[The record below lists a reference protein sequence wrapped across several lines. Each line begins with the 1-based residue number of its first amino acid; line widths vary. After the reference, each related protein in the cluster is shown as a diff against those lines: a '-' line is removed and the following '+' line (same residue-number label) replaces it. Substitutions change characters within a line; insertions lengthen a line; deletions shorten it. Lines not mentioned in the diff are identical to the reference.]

1 MLNSYSHP
9 FLSRLLMLL
18 ACAFIFLNLPSI
30 NAQDKA
36 RSFVIAGV
44 SVDGNTYSDAQ
55 TIITIS
61 GLKVGEEIKIP
72 GPKQQEAIK
81 NLWLRNQFESIDIII
96 DKITASGIF
105 LTIKVKEFQRFSWL
119 DVQGADKVSVKD
131 IEKAVGKIKGDIL
144 SAYEV
149 DLAKDAV
156 KALYEKEGLMYAN
169 IKPTVVPTDTGLY
182 AKLELIIEEGADFYV
197 DTISFAGNS
206 KLTASDLSGSFE
218 DTKTKTWWKFWS
230 SSKFDKLKYEEDKK
244 KLLQFF
250 RSKGFIDAD
259 ILKDTVIYYPE
270 TQKVSIH
277 VEVFEGKQ
285 YVLRSVTFEGNT
297 VYPQEFLFRRLNIP
311 LNEPY
316 DAERFDKNLTGNE
329 DQSDVASMYLDNGYL
344 GANLVKE
351 ERKSDGDSLDIV
363 VKVFERDRYVIRKV
377 EIVGNTKTKDKV
389 IRRELFTRPG
399 EFFNRSAIIRSV
411 RGLGVLNYF
420 NPEALKPDI
429 KPVDNTRVDVLYRV
443 EERSTD
449 TFNASMGYAGT
460 FGLTGSIGI
469 TLNNFS
475 FSEPLRGGGGQILN
489 INAEFGQQSR
499 YQTIQLG
506 FTEPWL
512 NNTPTTLGVNLYS
525 IRQNFVFDLL
535 RYGASVNIGRRLRW
549 PDDYFRVDG
558 VVRAQYNQQTASQ
571 GVFRAFNGGE
581 LSLTASISR
590 ISLDNA
596 IFPTSGSRFTYS
608 STFAAGGIGIGK
620 VDYLKSTFNLE
631 MFHPLASVDGNPRLV
646 LYLSTDMG
654 YVAGIKSDTN
664 ILGNELFFMGGNGL
678 GGFAITPLRGY
689 VDRSI
694 GPSGGGRVMTRHVIE
709 TRFALSLNPMPI
721 YLLAFAEAGN
731 VWENLRSSDP
741 FDLRRSA
748 GLGVRVLLN
757 PIGLL
762 GFDYGYGFDSQIPGG
777 KRSGWQFHFQFG
789 R

>member
-1 MLNSYSHP
+1 MLSACIIPVQTSIYAQGQAKSY
-9 FLSRLLMLL
+9 L
-18 ACAFIFLNLPSI
+18 
-30 NAQDKA
+30 
-36 RSFVIAGV
+36 IAGV
-44 SVDGNTYSDAQ
+44 SVEGNTYADAQ

-61 GLKVGEEIKIP
+61 GLKVGEEMKIP
-72 GPKQQEAIK
+72 GPKQQEAIR
-81 NLWLRNQFESIDIII
+81 NLWQRNQFESIDIVI
-96 DKITASGIF
+96 DKITASGVF
-105 LTIKVKEFQRFSWL
+105 LTIKVSEFKRFSWL
-119 DVQGADKVSVKD
+119 EIKGNDKVSSKD
-131 IEKAVGKIKGDIL
+131 IEKAIAKVKGDIL

-156 KALYEKEGLMYAN
+156 KALYEKEGLMYAKITPN
-169 IKPTVVPTDTGLY
+169 LIPTDTGLY
-182 AKLELIIEEGADFYV
+182 ARLEMTIEEGADFYV
-197 DTISFAGNS
+197 DSIIFSGN
-206 KLTASDLSGSFE
+206 KLLTSSDLVGAFE

-230 SSKFDKLKYEEDKK
+230 SSKFDKLKYEDDKK

-259 ILKDTVIYYPE
+259 IVNDTIIYYPE
-270 TQKVSIH
+270 IQKVSVH
-277 VEVFEGKQ
+277 VDIFEGKK
-285 YVLRSVTFEGNT
+285 YYLRSVTFEGNT
-297 VYPQEFLFRRLNIP
+297 VYPQEILFRRLNIP

-316 DAERFDKNLTGNE
+316 DAERFDKNLSGNE

-344 GANLVKE
+344 GANLIKE
-351 ERKSDGDSLDIV
+351 ERKGEGDSLDIV
-363 VKVFERDRYVIRKV
+363 VKVFERDRYIIRKV
-377 EIVGNTKTKDKV
+377 EIVGNSKTKDKV

-399 EFFNRSAIIRSV
+399 EYFNRSAIIRSV

-429 KPVDNTRVDVLYRV
+429 KPVDNTKVDVLYRV

-525 IRQNFVFDLL
+525 IRQNFVFNLT

-558 VVRAQYNQQTASQ
+558 VVRAQYNEQTASQ

-581 LSLTASISR
+581 LSLTGSISR
-590 ISLDNA
+590 VSLDNA

-620 VDYLKSTFNLE
+620 VDYLKNTFNLE

-646 LYLSTDMG
+646 LYMSTDMG
-654 YVAGIKSDTN
+654 YVAGIRSDTN

-694 GPSGGGRVMTRHVIE
+694 GPSGGGRVMTRHVVE

-731 VWENLRSSDP
+731 VWENLRSADP
-741 FDLRRSA
+741 FDLKRSA

-762 GFDYGYGFDSQIPGG
+762 GFDYGYGFDPQGTTGP
-777 KRSGWQFHFQFG
+777 RSGWQFHFQFG

>member
-1 MLNSYSHP
+1 MRQILYHIQ
-9 FLSRLLMLL
+9 FMMLL
-18 ACAFIFLNLPSI
+18 LTFSSLATVLNTAPLL
-30 NAQDKA
+30 AQDKA
-36 RSFVIAGV
+36 RSYIIAGV
-44 SVDGNTYSDAQ
+44 SVEGNTYADAQ

-119 DVQGADKVSVKD
+119 DVKGADKVSVKD

-144 SAYEV
+144 SAYEE
-149 DLAKDAV
+149 DLARDAV
-156 KALYEKEGLMYAN
+156 RDLYEKEGLMYAK
-169 IKPTVVPTDTGLY
+169 ITTTSIPTDTGLY
-182 AKLELIIEEGADFYV
+182 ARLEMNIEEGADFYV
-197 DTISFAGNS
+197 DSILFTGNE
-206 KLTASDLSGSFE
+206 KLSASDLAGAME

-244 KLLQFF
+244 KLSQFF
-250 RSKGFIDAD
+250 RSKGFIDAE
-259 ILKDTVIYYPE
+259 IVKDTVIYRPDV
-270 TQKVSIH
+270 QKVCIH
-277 VEVFEGKQ
+277 LDIVEGPQ
-285 YVLRSVTFEGNT
+285 YKLRSVTFEGNT
-297 VYPQEFLFRRLNIP
+297 VYPQELLFRRLNIP
-311 LNEPY
+311 LGEPY
-316 DAERFDKNLTGNE
+316 DAERFDKNLSGNE

-351 ERKSDGDSLDIV
+351 ERKSSGDSLDVI
-363 VKVFERDRYVIRKV
+363 VKVFERDRYIIRKV
-377 EIVGNTKTKDKV
+377 EIVGNSKTKDKV

-399 EFFNRSAIIRSV
+399 EYFNRSAIIRSV

-499 YQTIQLG
+499 YQTVQLG

-525 IRQNFVFDLL
+525 IRQNFVFELM

-558 VVRAQYNQQTASQ
+558 VVRAQYNQQNASQ

-581 LSLTASISR
+581 LSLTGSISR

-620 VDYLKSTFNLE
+620 VDYLKNTFNLE

-646 LYLSTDMG
+646 LYMSTDMG

-689 VDRSI
+689 LDRSI
-694 GPSGGGRVMTRHVIE
+694 GPSGGGRVMTRHVVE

-731 VWENLRSSDP
+731 VWENLRSADP
-741 FDLRRSA
+741 FNLKRSA

-762 GFDYGYGFDSQIPGG
+762 GFDYGYGFDPQSATGP
-777 KRSGWQFHFQFG
+777 RSGWQFHFQFG

>member
-1 MLNSYSHP
+1 
-9 FLSRLLMLL
+9 
-18 ACAFIFLNLPSI
+18 
-30 NAQDKA
+30 
-36 RSFVIAGV
+36 
-44 SVDGNTYSDAQ
+44 
-55 TIITIS
+55 
-61 GLKVGEEIKIP
+61 
-72 GPKQQEAIK
+72 
-81 NLWLRNQFESIDIII
+81 
-96 DKITASGIF
+96 
-105 LTIKVKEFQRFSWL
+105 
-119 DVQGADKVSVKD
+119 
-131 IEKAVGKIKGDIL
+131 
-144 SAYEV
+144 
-149 DLAKDAV
+149 
-156 KALYEKEGLMYAN
+156 
-169 IKPTVVPTDTGLY
+169 
-182 AKLELIIEEGADFYV
+182 
-197 DTISFAGNS
+197 
-206 KLTASDLSGSFE
+206 
-218 DTKTKTWWKFWS
+218 
-230 SSKFDKLKYEEDKK
+230 
-244 KLLQFF
+244 
-250 RSKGFIDAD
+250 
-259 ILKDTVIYYPE
+259 
-270 TQKVSIH
+270 
-277 VEVFEGKQ
+277 
-285 YVLRSVTFEGNT
+285 
-297 VYPQEFLFRRLNIP
+297 
-311 LNEPY
+311 
-316 DAERFDKNLTGNE
+316 
-329 DQSDVASMYLDNGYL
+329 MYLDNGYL
-344 GANLVKE
+344 GANLIKE
-351 ERKSDGDSLDIV
+351 ERKGEGDSLDIV
-363 VKVFERDRYVIRKV
+363 VKVFERDRYIIRKV

-399 EFFNRSAIIRSV
+399 EYFNRSAIIRSV

-429 KPVDNTRVDVLYRV
+429 KPVDNTKVDVLYRV

-525 IRQNFVFDLL
+525 IRQNFVFNLT

-558 VVRAQYNQQTASQ
+558 IVRAQYNEQTASQ

-581 LSLTASISR
+581 LSLTGSVSR

-620 VDYLKSTFNLE
+620 VDYLKNTFNLE

-646 LYLSTDMG
+646 LYMSTDMG
-654 YVAGIKSDTN
+654 YVAGIRSDTN

-731 VWENLRSSDP
+731 VWENLRSADP
-741 FDLRRSA
+741 FDLKRSA

-762 GFDYGYGFDSQIPGG
+762 GFDYGYGFDPQGTTGP
-777 KRSGWQFHFQFG
+777 RSGWQFHFQFG

>member
-1 MLNSYSHP
+1 MHILRNRWCFALLFMFSTWIIPSHTSIYAQGQAKSY
-9 FLSRLLMLL
+9 L
-18 ACAFIFLNLPSI
+18 
-30 NAQDKA
+30 
-36 RSFVIAGV
+36 IAGV
-44 SVDGNTYSDAQ
+44 SVEGNTYADAQ

-61 GLKVGEEIKIP
+61 GLKVGEEMKIP
-72 GPKQQEAIK
+72 GPKQQEAIR
-81 NLWLRNQFESIDIII
+81 NLWQRNQFESIDIVI
-96 DKITASGIF
+96 DKITASGVF
-105 LTIKVKEFQRFSWL
+105 LTIKVSEFKRFSWL
-119 DVQGADKVSVKD
+119 EIKGNDKVSSKD
-131 IEKAVGKIKGDIL
+131 IEKAIAKVKGDIL

-156 KALYEKEGLMYAN
+156 KALYEKEGLMYAKITPN
-169 IKPTVVPTDTGLY
+169 LIPTDTGLY
-182 AKLELIIEEGADFYV
+182 ARLEMTIEEGADFYV
-197 DTISFAGNS
+197 DSIIFSGNQLLAS
-206 KLTASDLSGSFE
+206 SDLVGALE

-230 SSKFDKLKYEEDKK
+230 SSKFDKLKYEDDKK

-259 ILKDTVIYYPE
+259 IVKDSIIYYPDI
-270 TQKVSIH
+270 QKVSVHLDI
-277 VEVFEGKQ
+277 FEGKR
-285 YVLRSVTFEGNT
+285 YYLRSVTFEGNT
-297 VYPQEFLFRRLNIP
+297 VYPQEILFRRLNIP

-316 DAERFDKNLTGNE
+316 DAERFDKNLSGNE

-344 GANLVKE
+344 GANLIKE
-351 ERKSDGDSLDIV
+351 ERKSEGDSLDIV
-363 VKVFERDRYVIRKV
+363 VKVFERDRYIIRKV

-429 KPVDNTRVDVLYRV
+429 KPVDNTKVDVLYRV

-525 IRQNFVFDLL
+525 IRQNFVFNLT

-558 VVRAQYNQQTASQ
+558 VVRAQYNEQTASQ

-581 LSLTASISR
+581 LSMTGSVSR

-620 VDYLKSTFNLE
+620 VDYLKNTFNLE

-646 LYLSTDMG
+646 LYMSTDMG
-654 YVAGIKSDTN
+654 YVAGIRSDTN

-731 VWENLRSSDP
+731 VWENLRSADP
-741 FDLRRSA
+741 FDLKRSA

-762 GFDYGYGFDSQIPGG
+762 GFDYGYGFDPQGTTGP
-777 KRSGWQFHFQFG
+777 RSGWQFHFQFG

>member
-1 MLNSYSHP
+1 MLSAWIIPLHTSVYAQGQAKSY
-9 FLSRLLMLL
+9 L
-18 ACAFIFLNLPSI
+18 
-30 NAQDKA
+30 
-36 RSFVIAGV
+36 IAGV
-44 SVDGNTYSDAQ
+44 SVEGNTYADAQ

-61 GLKVGEEIKIP
+61 GLKVGEEMKIP
-72 GPKQQEAIK
+72 GPKQQEAIR
-81 NLWLRNQFESIDIII
+81 NLWQRNQFESIDIVI
-96 DKITASGIF
+96 DKITASGVF
-105 LTIKVKEFQRFSWL
+105 LTIKVSEFKRFSWL
-119 DVQGADKVSVKD
+119 EIKGNDKVSSKD
-131 IEKAVGKIKGDIL
+131 IEKAIAKVKGDIL

-156 KALYEKEGLMYAN
+156 KALYEKEGLMYAKITPN
-169 IKPTVVPTDTGLY
+169 LIPTDTGLY
-182 AKLELIIEEGADFYV
+182 ARLEMTIEEGADFYV
-197 DTISFAGNS
+197 DSIIFSGNQL
-206 KLTASDLSGSFE
+206 LTTSDLVGAFE

-230 SSKFDKLKYEEDKK
+230 SSKFDKLKYEDDKK

-259 ILKDTVIYYPE
+259 IVNDTIIYYPE
-270 TQKVSIH
+270 IQKVSVH
-277 VEVFEGKQ
+277 VDIFEGKK
-285 YVLRSVTFEGNT
+285 YYLRSVTFEGNT
-297 VYPQEFLFRRLNIP
+297 VYPQEILFRRLNIP

-316 DAERFDKNLTGNE
+316 DAERFDKNLSGNE

-344 GANLVKE
+344 GANLIKE
-351 ERKSDGDSLDIV
+351 ERKGEGDSLDIV
-363 VKVFERDRYVIRKV
+363 VKVFERDRYIIRKV
-377 EIVGNTKTKDKV
+377 EIVGNSKTKDKV

-399 EFFNRSAIIRSV
+399 EYFNRSAIIRSV

-429 KPVDNTRVDVLYRV
+429 KPVDNTKVDVLYRV

-525 IRQNFVFDLL
+525 IRQNFVFNLT

-558 VVRAQYNQQTASQ
+558 VVRAQYNEQTASQ

-581 LSLTASISR
+581 LSLTGSISR
-590 ISLDNA
+590 VSLDNA

-620 VDYLKSTFNLE
+620 VDYLKNTFNLE

-646 LYLSTDMG
+646 LYMSTDMG
-654 YVAGIKSDTN
+654 YVAGIRSDTN

-694 GPSGGGRVMTRHVIE
+694 GPSGGGRVMTRHVVE

-731 VWENLRSSDP
+731 VWENLRSADP
-741 FDLRRSA
+741 FDLKRSA

-762 GFDYGYGFDSQIPGG
+762 GFDYGYGFDPQGTTGP
-777 KRSGWQFHFQFG
+777 RSGWQFHFQFG

>member
-1 MLNSYSHP
+1 
-9 FLSRLLMLL
+9 
-18 ACAFIFLNLPSI
+18 
-30 NAQDKA
+30 
-36 RSFVIAGV
+36 
-44 SVDGNTYSDAQ
+44 
-55 TIITIS
+55 
-61 GLKVGEEIKIP
+61 
-72 GPKQQEAIK
+72 
-81 NLWLRNQFESIDIII
+81 
-96 DKITASGIF
+96 
-105 LTIKVKEFQRFSWL
+105 
-119 DVQGADKVSVKD
+119 
-131 IEKAVGKIKGDIL
+131 
-144 SAYEV
+144 
-149 DLAKDAV
+149 
-156 KALYEKEGLMYAN
+156 
-169 IKPTVVPTDTGLY
+169 
-182 AKLELIIEEGADFYV
+182 
-197 DTISFAGNS
+197 
-206 KLTASDLSGSFE
+206 
-218 DTKTKTWWKFWS
+218 
-230 SSKFDKLKYEEDKK
+230 
-244 KLLQFF
+244 
-250 RSKGFIDAD
+250 
-259 ILKDTVIYYPE
+259 
-270 TQKVSIH
+270 
-277 VEVFEGKQ
+277 
-285 YVLRSVTFEGNT
+285 
-297 VYPQEFLFRRLNIP
+297 
-311 LNEPY
+311 
-316 DAERFDKNLTGNE
+316 DAERFDKNLSGNE

-351 ERKSDGDSLDIV
+351 ERKSDGDSLDLV

-377 EIVGNTKTKDKV
+377 EIVGNSKTKDKV

-581 LSLTASISR
+581 LSLTASLSR

-596 IFPTSGSRFTYS
+596 IFPTYGSRFTYS
-608 STFAAGGIGIGK
+608 GTFAAGGIGIGK
-620 VDYLKSTFNLE
+620 VDYLKNTFNLE

-694 GPSGGGRVMTRHVIE
+694 GPGGGGRVMTRHVIE

-731 VWENLRSSDP
+731 VWENLRSADP
-741 FDLRRSA
+741 FDLKRSA

-762 GFDYGYGFDSQIPGG
+762 GFDYGYGFDSQVPGG

>member
-1 MLNSYSHP
+1 MLSACIIPVQTSIYAQGQAKSY
-9 FLSRLLMLL
+9 L
-18 ACAFIFLNLPSI
+18 
-30 NAQDKA
+30 
-36 RSFVIAGV
+36 IAGV
-44 SVDGNTYSDAQ
+44 SVEGNTYADAQ

-61 GLKVGEEIKIP
+61 GLKVGEEMKIP
-72 GPKQQEAIK
+72 GPKQQEAIR
-81 NLWLRNQFESIDIII
+81 NLWQRNQFESIDIVI
-96 DKITASGIF
+96 DKITASGVF
-105 LTIKVKEFQRFSWL
+105 LTIKVSEFKRFSWL
-119 DVQGADKVSVKD
+119 EIKGNDKVSSKD
-131 IEKAVGKIKGDIL
+131 IEKAIAKVKGDIL

-156 KALYEKEGLMYAN
+156 KALYEKEGLMYAKITPN
-169 IKPTVVPTDTGLY
+169 LIPTDTGLY
-182 AKLELIIEEGADFYV
+182 ARLEMTIEEGADFYV
-197 DTISFAGNS
+197 DSIIFSGNKS
-206 KLTASDLSGSFE
+206 LTSSDLVGAFE

-230 SSKFDKLKYEEDKK
+230 SSKFDKLKYEDDKK

-259 ILKDTVIYYPE
+259 IVNDTIIYYPE
-270 TQKVSIH
+270 IQKVSVH
-277 VEVFEGKQ
+277 VDIFEGKR
-285 YVLRSVTFEGNT
+285 YHLRSVTFEGNT
-297 VYPQEFLFRRLNIP
+297 VYPQEILFRRLNIL

-316 DAERFDKNLTGNE
+316 DAERFDKNLSGNE

-344 GANLVKE
+344 GANLIKE
-351 ERKSDGDSLDIV
+351 ERKGEGDSLDIV
-363 VKVFERDRYVIRKV
+363 VKVFERDRYIIRKV

-399 EFFNRSAIIRSV
+399 EYFNRSAIIRSV

-429 KPVDNTRVDVLYRV
+429 KPVDNTKVDVLYRV

-525 IRQNFVFDLL
+525 IRQNFVFNLT

-558 VVRAQYNQQTASQ
+558 IVRAQYNEQTASQ

-581 LSLTASISR
+581 LSLTGSVSR

-620 VDYLKSTFNLE
+620 VDYLKNTFNLE

-646 LYLSTDMG
+646 LYMSTDMG
-654 YVAGIKSDTN
+654 YVAGIRSDTN

-731 VWENLRSSDP
+731 VWENLRSADP
-741 FDLRRSA
+741 FDLKRSA

-762 GFDYGYGFDSQIPGG
+762 GFDYGYGFDPQGTTGP
-777 KRSGWQFHFQFG
+777 RSGWQFHFQFG

>member
-1 MLNSYSHP
+1 MLSAWIIPLHTSVYAQGQAKSY
-9 FLSRLLMLL
+9 L
-18 ACAFIFLNLPSI
+18 
-30 NAQDKA
+30 
-36 RSFVIAGV
+36 IAGV
-44 SVDGNTYSDAQ
+44 SVEGNTYADAQ

-61 GLKVGEEIKIP
+61 GLKVGEEMKIP
-72 GPKQQEAIK
+72 GPKQQEAIR
-81 NLWLRNQFESIDIII
+81 NLWQRNQFESIDIVI
-96 DKITASGIF
+96 DKITASGVF
-105 LTIKVKEFQRFSWL
+105 LTIKVSEFKRFSWL
-119 DVQGADKVSVKD
+119 EIKGNDKVSSKD
-131 IEKAVGKIKGDIL
+131 IEKAIAKVKGDIL

-156 KALYEKEGLMYAN
+156 KALYEKEGLMYAKITPN
-169 IKPTVVPTDTGLY
+169 LIPTDTGLY
-182 AKLELIIEEGADFYV
+182 ARLEMTIEEGADFYV
-197 DTISFAGNS
+197 DSIIFSGNQL
-206 KLTASDLSGSFE
+206 LTTSDLVGAFE

-230 SSKFDKLKYEEDKK
+230 SSKFDKLKYEDDKK

-259 ILKDTVIYYPE
+259 IVNDTIIYYPE
-270 TQKVSIH
+270 IQKVSVH
-277 VEVFEGKQ
+277 VDIFEGKK
-285 YVLRSVTFEGNT
+285 YYLRSVTFEGNT
-297 VYPQEFLFRRLNIP
+297 VYPQEILFRRLNIP

-316 DAERFDKNLTGNE
+316 DAERFDKNLSGNE

-344 GANLVKE
+344 GANLIKE
-351 ERKSDGDSLDIV
+351 ERKGEGDSLDIV
-363 VKVFERDRYVIRKV
+363 VKVFERDRYIIRKV
-377 EIVGNTKTKDKV
+377 EIVGNSKTKDKV

-399 EFFNRSAIIRSV
+399 EYFNRSAIIRSV

-429 KPVDNTRVDVLYRV
+429 KPVDNTKVDVLYRV

-525 IRQNFVFDLL
+525 IRQNFVFNLT

-558 VVRAQYNQQTASQ
+558 VVRAQYNEQTASQ

-581 LSLTASISR
+581 LSLTGSISR
-590 ISLDNA
+590 VSLDNA

-620 VDYLKSTFNLE
+620 VDYLKNTFNLE

-646 LYLSTDMG
+646 LYMSTDMG
-654 YVAGIKSDTN
+654 YVAGIRSDTN

-731 VWENLRSSDP
+731 VWENLRSADP
-741 FDLRRSA
+741 FDLKRSA

-762 GFDYGYGFDSQIPGG
+762 GFDYGYGFDPQGTTGP
-777 KRSGWQFHFQFG
+777 RSGWQFHFQFG

>member
-1 MLNSYSHP
+1 MLSACIIPVQTSIYAQGQAKS
-9 FLSRLLMLL
+9 FL
-18 ACAFIFLNLPSI
+18 
-30 NAQDKA
+30 
-36 RSFVIAGV
+36 IAGV
-44 SVDGNTYSDAQ
+44 SVEGNTYADAQ

-61 GLKVGEEIKIP
+61 GLKVGEEMKIP
-72 GPKQQEAIK
+72 GPKQQEAIR
-81 NLWLRNQFESIDIII
+81 NLWQRNQFESIDIVI
-96 DKITASGIF
+96 DKITASGVF
-105 LTIKVKEFQRFSWL
+105 LTIKVSEFKRFSWL
-119 DVQGADKVSVKD
+119 EIKGNDKVSSKD
-131 IEKAVGKIKGDIL
+131 IEKAIAKVKGDIL

-156 KALYEKEGLMYAN
+156 KALYEKEGLMYAKIIPN
-169 IKPTVVPTDTGLY
+169 LIPTDTGLY
-182 AKLELIIEEGADFYV
+182 ARLEMTIEEGADFYV
-197 DTISFAGNS
+197 DSIIFSGNKS
-206 KLTASDLSGSFE
+206 LTSSDLVGAFE

-230 SSKFDKLKYEEDKK
+230 SSKFDKLKYEDDKK

-259 ILKDTVIYYPE
+259 IVKDTIIYYPE
-270 TQKVSIH
+270 IQKVSVH
-277 VEVFEGKQ
+277 VDIFEGKR
-285 YVLRSVTFEGNT
+285 YHLRSVTFEGNT
-297 VYPQEFLFRRLNIP
+297 VYPQEILFRRLNIL

-316 DAERFDKNLTGNE
+316 DAERFDKNLSGNE

-344 GANLVKE
+344 GANLIKE
-351 ERKSDGDSLDIV
+351 ERKGEGDSLDIV
-363 VKVFERDRYVIRKV
+363 VKVFERDRYIIRKV

-399 EFFNRSAIIRSV
+399 EYFNRSAIIRSV

-429 KPVDNTRVDVLYRV
+429 KPVDNTKVDVLYRV

-525 IRQNFVFDLL
+525 IRQNFVFNLT

-558 VVRAQYNQQTASQ
+558 IVRAQYNEQTASQ

-581 LSLTASISR
+581 LSLTGSVSR

-620 VDYLKSTFNLE
+620 VDYLKNTFNLE

-646 LYLSTDMG
+646 LYMSTDMG
-654 YVAGIKSDTN
+654 YVAGIRSDTN

-731 VWENLRSSDP
+731 VWENLRSADP
-741 FDLRRSA
+741 FDLKRSA

-762 GFDYGYGFDSQIPGG
+762 GFDYGYGFDPQGTTGP
-777 KRSGWQFHFQFG
+777 RSGWQFHFQFG

>member
-1 MLNSYSHP
+1 LEM
-9 FLSRLLMLL
+9 
-18 ACAFIFLNLPSI
+18 
-30 NAQDKA
+30 
-36 RSFVIAGV
+36 
-44 SVDGNTYSDAQ
+44 
-55 TIITIS
+55 
-61 GLKVGEEIKIP
+61 
-72 GPKQQEAIK
+72 
-81 NLWLRNQFESIDIII
+81 
-96 DKITASGIF
+96 
-105 LTIKVKEFQRFSWL
+105 
-119 DVQGADKVSVKD
+119 
-131 IEKAVGKIKGDIL
+131 
-144 SAYEV
+144 
-149 DLAKDAV
+149 
-156 KALYEKEGLMYAN
+156 N
-169 IKPTVVPTDTGLY
+169 IK
-182 AKLELIIEEGADFYV
+182 EGADFYV
-197 DTISFAGNS
+197 DTIQFNGNS
-206 KLTASDLSGSFE
+206 QLASSDLAGAFE

-230 SSKFDKLKYEEDKK
+230 SSKFDKLKYDEDKK
-244 KLLQFF
+244 KLLQYF

-259 ILKDTVIYYPE
+259 IVKDTIIYNPA
-270 TQKVSIH
+270 THKVNIY
-277 VEVFEGKQ
+277 VDVFEGKK
-285 YVLRSVTFEGNT
+285 YILRSVTFQGNT
-297 VYPQEFLFRRLNIP
+297 VYPQELLFRRLNIP
-311 LNEPY
+311 LHDPY

-351 ERKSDGDSLDIV
+351 EKKSDGDSLDIV
-363 VKVFERDRYVIRKV
+363 VKVFERDRYIIRKV

-399 EFFNRSAIIRSV
+399 EYFNRSAIIRSV

-499 YQTIQLG
+499 YQTVQLG

-512 NNTPTTLGVNLYS
+512 NNT
-525 IRQNFVFDLL
+525 
-535 RYGASVNIGRRLRW
+535 GASVNIGRRLRW

-558 VVRAQYNQQTASQ
+558 VLRAQYNDQAASQ
-571 GVFRAFNGGE
+571 GVFRSFNGGE
-581 LSLTASISR
+581 LSLTGSLSR
-590 ISLDNA
+590 TSLDNA

-608 STFAAGGIGIGK
+608 STFAAGGIGLGK
-620 VDYLKSTFNLE
+620 VDYLKNTFNLE
-631 MFHPLASVDGNPRLV
+631 MFHPLAAVDGNPRLV

-694 GPSGGGRVMTRHVIE
+694 GPRGGGRVMTRHVIE

-731 VWENLRSSDP
+731 VWENLRSADP
-741 FDLRRSA
+741 FNLKRSA

-762 GFDYGYGFDSQIPGG
+762 GFDYGYGFDSQVPGG
-777 KRSGWQFHFQFG
+777 QRSGWQFHFQFG

>member
-1 MLNSYSHP
+1 MLIAS
-9 FLSRLLMLL
+9 
-18 ACAFIFLNLPSI
+18 AFIILFAPSI

-131 IEKAVGKIKGDIL
+131 IEKAIGKIKGDIL

-169 IKPTVVPTDTGLY
+169 IKANIVPTDTGLY
-182 AKLELIIEEGADFYV
+182 AKLELNIEEGADFYV
-197 DTISFAGNS
+197 DTIRFAGNS
-206 KLTASDLSGSFE
+206 KLTDSDLSGSFE
-218 DTKTKTWWKFWS
+218 DTKTKTWWKFWT

-525 IRQNFVFDLL
+525 IRQNFVFDLF

-558 VVRAQYNQQTASQ
+558 VVRAQYNQQNASQ

-620 VDYLKSTFNLE
+620 VDYLKNTFNLE

-741 FDLRRSA
+741 FDLKRSA

>member
-1 MLNSYSHP
+1 MQCLIHRWCYMAVFMLSAWIFGMNASI
-9 FLSRLLMLL
+9 L
-18 ACAFIFLNLPSI
+18 AQGQS
-30 NAQDKA
+30 KA
-36 RSFVIAGV
+36 YLIAGV
-44 SVDGNTYSDAQ
+44 SVEGNTYADAQ

-61 GLKVGEEIKIP
+61 GLKVGEEMKIP

-81 NLWLRNQFESIDIII
+81 NLWQRNQFESIDIVI

-105 LTIKVKEFQRFSWL
+105 LTIKVQEFKRFSWL
-119 DVQGADKVSVKD
+119 DIKGNDKVSAKD
-131 IEKAVGKIKGDIL
+131 IEKAIGKVKGDIL
-144 SAYEV
+144 SAYEI

-156 KALYEKEGLMYAN
+156 KALYEKEGLMYAK
-169 IKPTVVPTDTGLY
+169 ITPSLIPTDTGLY
-182 AKLELIIEEGADFYV
+182 ARLEFNIEEGADFYV
-197 DTISFAGNS
+197 DSIIFKGNQLLS
-206 KLTASDLSGSFE
+206 ASDLAGAFE

-244 KLLQFF
+244 KLLQYF

-259 ILKDTVIYYPE
+259 IVQDTVMYNPDN
-270 TQKVSIH
+270 QKVSVH
-277 VEVFEGKQ
+277 VEIFEGKR
-285 YVLRSVTFEGNT
+285 YYLRSVSFEGNT
-297 VYPQEFLFRRLNIP
+297 VYPQEILFRRLNIP

-316 DAERFDKNLTGNE
+316 DAERFDKNLSGNE

-344 GANLVKE
+344 GANLIKE
-351 ERKSDGDSLDIV
+351 ERKGEGDSLDIV

-429 KPVDNTRVDVLYRV
+429 RPVDNTKVDVLYRV

-460 FGLTGSIGI
+460 FGLTGSVGI

-475 FSEPLRGGGGQILN
+475 FTEPLRGGGGQILN

-525 IRQNFVFDLL
+525 IRQNFVFNLT
-535 RYGASVNIGRRLRW
+535 RYGASMNIGRRLRW

-558 VVRAQYNQQTASQ
+558 VVRAQYNEQTASQ

-581 LSLTASISR
+581 LSLTGSVSR

-596 IFPTSGSRFTYS
+596 IFPTSGSRFTLS
-608 STFAAGGIGIGK
+608 SSFAAGGIGIGK
-620 VDYLKSTFNLE
+620 VDYLKNTFNLE
-631 MFHPLASVDGNPRLV
+631 MFHPLATVDGNPRLV

-731 VWENLRSSDP
+731 VWENLRAADP
-741 FDLRRSA
+741 FDLKRSA
-748 GLGVRVLLN
+748 GVGVRVLLN

-762 GFDYGYGFDSQIPGG
+762 GFDYGYGFDPQGATG
-777 KRSGWQFHFQFG
+777 ARSGWQFHFQFG